1 MDKILKKFYII
12 RYFEEKVAEL
22 HKDGI
27 VKGTDHFSTG
37 QEAIPLGV
45 CSNLMKGDIVTCGH
59 RVYHIALSCGL
70 EPKKIFAELLGK
82 TIGYNKGYAG
92 AMHLSSKKDGFWG
105 ANGIVSANVAISS
118 GIALGL
124 KMQKTN
130 SIVVTFLGD
139 GATTQGIFH
148 ETLNMAS
155 LWDLPIL
162 FVCENNYWA
171 QSTSIK
177 EHSAVIDL
185 AKKVKQAYGIES
197 FRVDGTD
204 INIVMKSSKI
214 AIDKVRKGKP
224 VFIEFLTYR
233 QCGHSIND
241 VDKSYFT
248 KEYIRKAKLHDPIIK
263 YERYLLKKKL
273 ITKEKI
279 EDLKK
284 EIKEQLEKDL
294 IEAKNARDTEFN
306 ETEVFR

>member
-1 MDKILKKFYII
+1 MI
-12 RYFEEKVAEL
+12 RHFEEKVAEL
-22 HKDGI
+22 HKEGI

-37 QEAIPLGV
+37 QEAIPIGV
-45 CSNLMKGDIVTCGH
+45 CSHLRKSDIVTCGH

-70 EPKKIFAELLGK
+70 KPEKIFAELLGK
-82 TIGYNKGYAG
+82 TTGYNKGYAG
-92 AMHLSSKKDGFWG
+92 VMHFSSKREGFWG

-118 GIALGL
+118 GIALSL
-124 KMQKTN
+124 KMQKSN

-155 LWDLPIL
+155 LWNLPIL

-185 AKKVKQAYGIES
+185 AKKVKGAYNIES
-197 FRVDGTD
+197 LRVDGTD
-204 INIVMKSSKI
+204 VNKVMKSSKI

-248 KEYIRKAKLHDPIIK
+248 KEYIRKAKLNDPIIK
-263 YERYLLKKKL
+263 YERYLIKKKL
-273 ITKEKI
+273 ITREKI
-279 EDLKK
+279 EELKK

-294 IEAKNARDTEFN
+294 IAAKNAR
-306 ETEVFR
+306 ETELNEIEVFK